1 MARCVPRPSP
11 SVTFVSPTGR
21 TGMDDVE
28 KLKPEMMAGGCK
40 WTSYYFFMQFHVALG
55 PLQIITD
62 LPYLVPGQI
71 PTLEPL
77 HACMPTYL
85 PALLHYYH
93 GTHP

>member
-1 MARCVPRPSP
+1 
-11 SVTFVSPTGR
+11 
-21 TGMDDVE
+21 MDDVE